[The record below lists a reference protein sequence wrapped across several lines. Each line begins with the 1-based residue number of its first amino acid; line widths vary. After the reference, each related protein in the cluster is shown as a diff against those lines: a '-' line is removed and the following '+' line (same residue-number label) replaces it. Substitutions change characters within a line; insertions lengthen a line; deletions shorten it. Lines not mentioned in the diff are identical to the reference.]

1 MAKIDRYPIPPE
13 RLRFASQNQLDLARK
28 HGISIEQVEDLMH
41 QYGHDRTILDAAARR
56 LPD

>member
-1 MAKIDRYPIPPE
+1 LAKIVRHPTPPE
-13 RLRFASQNQLDLARK
+13 RLQLASQHQVDLAQK